1 MNPWRKLQR
10 ALRGLF
16 QKRTLDAEMEEEMR
30 SHIEMRMQE
39 KIAAGMKPDEARYA
53 ALRQFGWVESTK
65 ERCREQR
72 GLNWIEG
79 LVHDLRYGAR
89 MLWKRPGMTLVAAL
103 TFALGIGVNTSM
115 FSLLNP
121 LLVHR
126 VPCPKPEELVRV
138 YRISP
143 QSQDS
148 NHSLADFLDHR
159 EQNHVFEPLAAYH
172 AEGANLGADGQAAER
187 VTAIHATE
195 RFFEM
200 LGIHPTLGRVFT
212 AEESLPG
219 HDRVAVLSHRF
230 WTSQFAGDT
239 NIVGRAMRL
248 DGEPC
253 VVIGVMPA
261 TFEFPVLWGEPEL
274 WRPFVIKSEERE
286 DRDNRYLSVIGRLKS
301 GVCLAQAQSEMTLIA
316 TRLQQDHPH
325 YAAGSGLRLMTLE
338 DSFRPAGGRRSTFFL
353 LGLTSCIL
361 LIACANLANLQLAS
375 LNGRSRELTVR
386 AALGARR
393 QRLVR
398 QLLTESILISLLG
411 GILGL
416 VFASFCN
423 EILSKQFGTGLNAVL
438 EFHVIAFALICCL
451 LITIAFGTVPA
462 WFAAHV
468 DINETLKESV
478 RGATGS
484 RSQRRLQNLLII
496 TEIALTLMLLT
507 GAGTTI
513 RLLQRFTGLDP
524 GWRVDGLLTADVA
537 LPRNK
542 YPSPEQRNAFWTQLE
557 ERLGALPGVERAAFS
572 DDLPITSF
580 WNTRPLRIE
589 DRVAPLPGAAPLVS
603 CPTVS
608 PAFFQTLGIDLLQGR
623 FFESGDKLGRPTVAI
638 INRTMGRHFWP
649 DQSPVGKRISIGDPA
664 NPQWMEIVGVVGD
677 VGFPADAG
685 VPDTRW
691 QVYRPKGQDEIGTGA
706 MVIVRT
712 SAASGPTADALRRAV
727 SELDPDL
734 PVYSVTT
741 VRQSI
746 DGRMRSNYL
755 ILALLGAFGML
766 GLILAAIGVFGVTSY
781 ATVRRT
787 REIGIRM
794 AFGAQ
799 ARTILT
805 LFLYQGVRPGL
816 IGAALGLGGSIAVM
830 RFLDSLIPSGS
841 PMRDP
846 ATLAGLP
853 ISGWAVALNAAFVL
867 VVVTLLASY
876 LPARRAAK
884 VDPIRALS
892 YE

>member
-1 MNPWRKLQR
+1 MNPWRKVQR
-10 ALRGLF
+10 ALSALF
-16 QKRTLDAEMEEEMR
+16 QKRTLDAEMDEEMR
-30 SHIEMRMQE
+30 SHIEMRAQE
-39 KIAAGMKPDEARYA
+39 KIAAGMNPEEARYA
-53 ALRQFGWVESTK
+53 AVRQFGWLESTK
-65 ERCREQR
+65 DKCREQR
-72 GLNWIEG
+72 GVRWIES
-79 LVHDLRYGAR
+79 LAQDLRYGTR
-89 MLWKRPGMTLVAAL
+89 MLWKKPGVTIVAAL
-103 TFALGIGVNTSM
+103 TFALGIGVNTAM
-115 FSLLNP
+115 FSLLSP
-121 LLVHR
+121 LLFQR
-126 VPCPKPEELVRV
+126 APYPNSEGLVRV
-138 YRISP
+138 YRTSP

-148 NHSLADFLDHR
+148 SHSLADFLDHR
-159 EQNHVFEPLAAYH
+159 EQNRVFEPLAAYH
-172 AEGANLGADGQAAER
+172 AEGANLGADGRAAQR
-187 VTAIHATE
+187 VTAIHATD

-200 LGIHPTLGRVFT
+200 VGTHPMLGRVFT

-219 HDRVAVLSHRF
+219 RDRVAVLSHRF
-230 WTSQFAGDT
+230 WTSHFAGDT
-239 NIVGRAMRL
+239 NIVGRALRL
-248 DGEPC
+248 DGEPF
-253 VVIGVMPA
+253 VVMGVMPA
-261 TFEFPVLWGEPEL
+261 TFEFPALWGEPEI
-274 WRPFVIKSEERE
+274 WRPFVIKPEERG
-286 DRDNRYLSVIGRLKS
+286 DRDNRYLNMIGRLKP
-301 GVCLAQAQSEMTLIA
+301 GVSLTQAQAAMTSIA
-316 TRLQQDHPH
+316 ARLQQDHPH
-325 YAAGSGLRLMTLE
+325 YAAGSGLRLVSLE
-338 DSFRPAGGRRSTFFL
+338 DSLRPESARRSILFL
-353 LGLTSCIL
+353 LGLTSCVL

-386 AALGARR
+386 AALGAPH

-398 QLLTESILISLLG
+398 QLLTESLLISLLG
-411 GILGL
+411 GLLGL
-416 VFASFCN
+416 VFASFCDD
-423 EILSKQFGTGLNAVL
+423 ILSKQLGTGFKAVL
-438 EFHVIAFALICCL
+438 DVHVIGFALICCL

-468 DINETLKESV
+468 NINETLKESV

-484 RSQRRLQNLLII
+484 RSQRRLQHLLII
-496 TEIALTLMLLT
+496 AEIALTVMLLT

-513 RLLQRFTGLDP
+513 RLLQRFARLDP
-524 GWRVDGLLTADVA
+524 GWRVDGLLTAEVA
-537 LPRNK
+537 LPRSK
-542 YPSPEQRNAFWTQLE
+542 YPSPEQRNAFWAQLE
-557 ERLGALPGVERAAFS
+557 ERLITLPGMEGAAFS

-589 DRVAPLPGAAPLVS
+589 DRAAPSPGDAPLVS

-608 PAFFQTLGIDLLQGR
+608 SAYFQTLGIGLLQGR
-623 FFESGDKLGRPTVAI
+623 FFQSIDRLGGPLVAI
-638 INRTMGRHFWP
+638 INQTMARHFWRE
-649 DQSPVGKRISIGDPA
+649 QSPIGKRISIGDPA

-685 VPDTRW
+685 TDTRM
-691 QVYRPKGQDEIGTGA
+691 QVYRPKAQDEIGTGA
-706 MVIVRT
+706 LIIVRT
-712 SAASGPTADALRRAV
+712 SAASGPAANTLRRAV
-727 SELDPDL
+727 SEMDPDL

-755 ILALLGAFGML
+755 IFGLLGAFGML
-766 GLILAAIGVFGVTSY
+766 GLILAAVGVFGVTSY
-781 ATVRRT
+781 AAVRRT

-799 ARTILT
+799 GRAILT

-830 RFLDSLIPSGS
+830 RILDSLIPSGS

-853 ISGWAVALNAAFVL
+853 ISGWAVALTAAFVL